1 MRQTATAQSGR
12 LLIILRMTHFQIAL
26 AVFIGS
32 HVVVATPPVRR
43 GLIARLSEGGF
54 LLMYSVMSF
63 VLFTWLI
70 VAAMGAETTALWAP
84 SAWAYWAA
92 VILMPVAAL
101 LLGASLAAP
110 NPLSIAFV
118 AGTFDPARPGAVA
131 ITRHPILWGLA
142 LWGIS
147 HVPPNGDTV
156 MLTLFGGLGF
166 FACVG
171 MAIVELK
178 KRKALGE
185 QRWRELAAATSFL
198 PFAAIL
204 GGRARWPRDVRTLA
218 GAAFGAGIAAFLLL
232 GGHLWLFNRDPLVL
246 F

>member
-1 MRQTATAQSGR
+1 MTNFQT
-12 LLIILRMTHFQIAL
+12 AL

-32 HVVVATPPVRR
+32 HVVIATPPVRR

-54 LLMYSVMSF
+54 LLTYSVMSV

-70 VAAMGAETTALWAP
+70 VAAMGAQTTALWAP
-84 SAWAYWAA
+84 SPWAYRAA
-92 VILMPVAAL
+92 VILMPLAAL

-118 AGTFDPARPGAVA
+118 AGRFDPARPGAVA
-131 ITRHPILWGLA
+131 LTRHPILWGLA

-147 HVPPNGDTV
+147 HVAPNGDTV

-171 MAIVELK
+171 MGIVEWK

-185 QRWRELAAATSFL
+185 ERWRALAASTSFL

-204 GGRARWPRDVRTLA
+204 AGRARWPRDARTLL
-218 GAAFGAGIAAFLLL
+218 GAALGAGISAFLLL
-232 GGHLWLFNRDPLVL
+232 GGHLWLFNRDPLAL